1 MPVTVRLSRKF
12 YERFGDEVT
21 GELVDLLN
29 TIDASYR
36 ADYRELLDA
45 RLAQFAAELR
55 HEMGALSA
63 QLRQEMRELSAELR
77 QEMGELGAEL
87 RQEMRALR
95 SEMTAL
101 ETRLKAEM
109 DLLRAELTV
118 RLKTQ
123 ETRLIRWMFG
133 LWISAMLALAGTVAA
148 LLAAI
153 AATRSG

>member
-12 YERFGDEVT
+12 YEKLGDEVT

-29 TIDASYR
+29 TVDASYR

-55 HEMGALSA
+55 
-63 QLRQEMRELSAELR
+63 QEMSLLCA
-77 QEMGELGAEL
+77 
-87 RQEMRALR
+87 
-95 SEMTAL
+95 EMTAL
-101 ETRLKAEM
+101 ETRLKAGM

-118 RLKTQ
+118 RLKSQ

-133 LWISAMLALAGTVAA
+133 LWISSMLALAGTAAA

-153 AATRSG
+153 AALRTG

>member
-21 GELVDLLN
+21 GELVDLPN
-29 TIDASYR
+29 TLDASYR

-55 HEMGALSA
+55 QEMGALGA

-77 QEMGELGAEL
+77 QEM
-87 RQEMRALR
+87 RALR
-95 SEMTAL
+95 SEMAAL
-101 ETRLKAEM
+101 EKRTKAEF

-133 LWISAMLALAGTVAA
+133 LWISSMLALAGTVAA

-153 AATRSG
+153 AALRSG